1 MLTIDAVAVLDVDA
15 PALTPE
21 LLKRWRRAGVPWWVP
36 SILLIAWWVIG
47 AVLGFIGDTAPCS
60 PAEPSV
66 CGPDITFAWAVVPL
80 LATPILL
87 VWMPLAGC
95 AAGVVFGI
103 ADVIWDDVDAS
114 RWAFGTHGIACALVA
129 VWLLRARSAQL
140 RVMADLPVRQ
150 LPSTAEDSGY
160 ARILGLQAWLG
171 VLAVVAG
178 GVVLGIYLHRQH
190 VVDQHMARASMEVV
204 TVVESDND
212 TIKVRP
218 DGSKTSA
225 SLDVYDSSVYPVD
238 SMQPAYV
245 DRGSDP
251 PWVTLVAEQQDE
263 TGWLSFAV
271 GLELLAVAL
280 IGRAYVGRRRRV
292 HLLEHGGP
300 TLSLRVDI
308 DDDHV
313 DAGTANNKRLGKFSG
328 DRYLRSTG
336 VEWDAST
343 TVAFGQAFRDER
355 PTTEGDPWR
364 VPPTTTG
371 QDAVLIGDIA
381 SRSWVAVV
389 TANEVIL
396 PQSPLREFATRG
408 PSRPDT
414 SFWARFRKTPPVV
427 DDPETGDL
435 PGSAVTEA
443 AETLPDLPLAV
454 PLGKASRRELPYSLV
469 QALAF
474 VAAPVVCLLVQ
485 PSVFGTFALLVMG
498 GTLAMPAWSR
508 RQHEVV
514 LDRRGMVLVGAVRT
528 TTVPWA
534 RVVGVRQDGA
544 HVLVGVEPDSMQIL
558 WVRPSAALDP
568 LSAEAA
574 AKQLARIV
582 VRLRTMGQA
591 AGDPGTTESSRLDTV
606 RGFLAVYALVAT
618 LTAIVTLL

>member
-1 MLTIDAVAVLDVDA
+1 MAVLDVDA
-15 PALTPE
+15 PTLTPE
-21 LLKRWRRAGVPWWVP
+21 LLERWRRADVPWWVP
-36 SILLIAWWVIG
+36 SILLITWWVVGVI
-47 AVLGFIGDTAPCS
+47 LGFIGDTAPCS
-60 PAEPSV
+60 PADPSV

-80 LATPILL
+80 IATPILL

-103 ADVIWDDVDAS
+103 ADIVWDDVDAS
-114 RWAFGTHGIACALVA
+114 RWAFGTHAIACALVA

-140 RVMADLPVRQ
+140 RIMADLPVRQ

-171 VLAVVAG
+171 VLAVLAG

-190 VVDQHMARASMEVV
+190 VVDQHMAHASMEVV

-212 TIKVRP
+212 TITVRP
-218 DGSKTSA
+218 DGSKASA
-225 SLDVYDSSVYPVD
+225 SLDVYDSSVYPVN

-271 GLELLAVAL
+271 GLELLALVL

-300 TLSLRVDI
+300 TLSVRVNI
-308 DDDHV
+308 DEDDHV
-313 DAGTANNKRLGKFSG
+313 DVRAANNKRLGKFSG
-328 DRYLRSTG
+328 DRYPRSTG

-355 PTTEGDPWR
+355 PTVESDPWR

-371 QDAVLIGDIA
+371 QDAVVMGDIA

-389 TANEVIL
+389 TANDVIL

-408 PSRPDT
+408 PSRPET
-414 SFWARFRKTPPVV
+414 SFWSRFRKTSPVV
-427 DDPETGDL
+427 DEPETGDL
-435 PGSAVTEA
+435 PGSAVTET
-443 AETLPDLPLAV
+443 AETLPDLPLTV
-454 PLGKASRRELPYSLV
+454 RLGKASRREVPYSMV

-498 GTLAMPAWSR
+498 GSFGYAGMESLVTK
-508 RQHEVV
+508 VV

-534 RVVGVRQDGA
+534 RVVGVRRDGA
-544 HVLVGVEPDSMQIL
+544 QVLVGIEPDTMQIL
-558 WVRPSAALDP
+558 RVRPSDALDP

-574 AKQLARIV
+574 AEQLGRII

-591 AGDPGTTESSRLDTV
+591 AGDPGTTGSSRLNTGARV
-606 RGFLAVYALVAT
+606 LAVYALVAT